1 MPRGFFLFI
10 FAAMFRKMSVVI
22 AFLCAAGVNAQ
33 SLRLRADNVDEVIAA
48 MTLKEKVDMVVGGG
62 WASLFSGFGIPF
74 TGHPR
79 VPGAAGVTNAIPRLG
94 VPQIV
99 LADGPAG
106 LRIKPGSKNEAEKR
120 YCTAFP
126 VGTALASSWDT
137 ALVSEVGA
145 AIGNEALEY
154 GVDVLLA
161 PGMNIQR
168 NPLCGRNYEYFSE
181 DPLVAGKIAA
191 AYVRGVQRQGVGATA
206 KHFAANNQ
214 ETNRF
219 GNDSRVD
226 EATLRAIY
234 LRPFEIVVREADPWL
249 IMSSYNSLNG
259 ERTSE
264 SRWLLTDVLRRE
276 WGYRGA
282 VTTDWA
288 AKRNTKRQIAAG
300 NDLMMPGDALQKRE
314 IIRAVKSGELAVAQ
328 LDTCVKRVLELI
340 VKTPSFL
347 GCKYTGAPDLV
358 AHAALSRRAASESM
372 VLLKND
378 GGVLPFSDVRSVALF
393 GASSYDLV
401 AGGTGSGFVNKAYSV
416 SLADGLR
423 GAGFLIPSALSD
435 DYAAW
440 ASRKSHRQKS
450 GGFGPVQKYL
460 GLGALKEKPLDAE
473 YIRRY
478 VAQSDV
484 AVVTVA
490 RQAGEGRDRHLEGD
504 FLLSDV
510 ELSLINDVC
519 SEAHVQGKKA
529 VVVLNVN
536 GVVETASW
544 QHLPDAILLAWCP
557 GQEGGNAIADV
568 LTGAVNPSGRLAC
581 TFPVRYEDVPSAG
594 NFPFSVRGEKPK
606 NCVDSTVY
614 AEKDSVG
621 YRYFNAVGAE
631 VSYPFGFGLSYTTFA
646 ESRSE
651 GSVTVTNTGAVAG
664 RHVVMLYD
672 ENSPMRPLVFFAKTP
687 LLQPGESWK
696 VAVQKER

>member
-1 MPRGFFLFI
+1 
-10 FAAMFRKMSVVI
+10 
-22 AFLCAAGVNAQ
+22 
-33 SLRLRADNVDEVIAA
+33 
-48 MTLKEKVDMVVGGG
+48 
-62 WASLFSGFGIPF
+62 
-74 TGHPR
+74 
-79 VPGAAGVTNAIPRLG
+79 
-94 VPQIV
+94 
-99 LADGPAG
+99 
-106 LRIKPGSKNEAEKR
+106 
-120 YCTAFP
+120 
-126 VGTALASSWDT
+126 
-137 ALVSEVGA
+137 
-145 AIGNEALEY
+145 
-154 GVDVLLA
+154 
-161 PGMNIQR
+161 
-168 NPLCGRNYEYFSE
+168 
-181 DPLVAGKIAA
+181 
-191 AYVRGVQRQGVGATA
+191 
-206 KHFAANNQ
+206 
-214 ETNRF
+214 
-219 GNDSRVD
+219 
-226 EATLRAIY
+226 
-234 LRPFEIVVREADPWL
+234 
-249 IMSSYNSLNG
+249 MSSYNSLNG

-347 GCKYTGAPDLV
+347 GYKHTGAPDLN
-358 AHAALSRRAASESM
+358 AHAALSRMAASESM

-378 GGVLPFSDVRSVALF
+378 GGALPLSDVRSVALF

-423 GAGFLIPSALSD
+423 NAGFLIPSALSD

-460 GLGALKEKPLDAE
+460 GLGALKEMPFDAE

-478 VAQSDV
+478 VSQSDV

-490 RQAGEGRDRHLEGD
+490 RQAGEGKDRHLEGD

-519 SEAHVQGKKA
+519 SEAHAQGKKA

-544 QHLPDAILLAWCP
+544 KHLPDAILLAWCP

-568 LTGAVNPSGRLAC
+568 LTGAVSPSGRLAC
-581 TFPVRYEDVPSAG
+581 TFPVRYKDVPSAG
-594 NFPFSVRGEKPK
+594 NFPLSVRGEKPK
-606 NCVDSTVY
+606 NSVDSTVY

-651 GSVTVTNTGAVAG
+651 GGVTVTNTGAVAG

-672 ENSPMRPLVFFAKTP
+672 ESSPMRPLVFFAKTP
-687 LLQPGESWK
+687 LLQPGESW
-696 VAVQKER
+696 VVVRSAIYATGL

>member
-1 MPRGFFLFI
+1 
-10 FAAMFRKMSVVI
+10 MSVVI
-22 AFLCAAGVNAQ
+22 AFLCAAGVYAQ
-33 SLRLRADNVDEVIAA
+33 SLRLRADNVDEVLRA
-48 MTLKEKVDMVVGGG
+48 MTLKEKAELVVGGG

-106 LRIKPGSKNEAEKR
+106 LRIKPGGKDEAEKR

-145 AIGNEALEY
+145 AIGDEALEY

-181 DPLVAGKIAA
+181 DPLVAGKVAA
-191 AYVRGVQRQGVGATA
+191 AYVRGVQSRGVGATA

-226 EATLRAIY
+226 EATLRAVY
-234 LRPFEIVVREADPWL
+234 LRPFEIVVREAAPWL

-264 SRWLLTDVLRRE
+264 SRWLLTDVLRRG

-347 GCKYTGAPDLV
+347 GYKHTNAPDLE

-378 GGVLPFSDVRSVALF
+378 GGALPLSDVRSVALF

-423 GAGFLIPSALSD
+423 NAGFLIPSALSD

-460 GLGALKEKPLDAE
+460 GLGALKEMPLDAE

-478 VAQSDV
+478 VSQSDV
-484 AVVTVA
+484 AVVTVG

-519 SEAHVQGKKA
+519 SEAHAQGKKA
-529 VVVLNVN
+529 AVVLNVN

-544 QHLPDAILLAWCP
+544 KHLPDAILLAWCP

-568 LTGAVNPSGRLAC
+568 LTGAVSPSGRLAC

-594 NFPFSVRGEKPK
+594 NFPLSVRGEKPK
-606 NCVDSTVY
+606 NSVDSTVY

-621 YRYFNAVGAE
+621 YRYFNSVGAE

-646 ESRSE
+646 ESRGD

-672 ENSPMRPLVFFAKTP
+672 ENSPMRPLVFFAKSP
-687 LLQPGESWK
+687 LLQPGESWV

>member
-33 SLRLRADNVDEVIAA
+33 SLRLRADNVDEVLRA
-48 MTLKEKVDMVVGGG
+48 MTLNEKVDMVVGGG

-191 AYVRGVQRQGVGATA
+191 AYVRGVQSQGVGATA

-226 EATLRAIY
+226 EATLRAVY
-234 LRPFEIVVREADPWL
+234 LRPFEIVVREAVPWL

-300 NDLMMPGDALQKRE
+300 NDLMMPGDVLQKSE
-314 IIRAVKSGELAVAQ
+314 LKRAVKSGELAVAQ

-347 GCKYTGAPDLV
+347 GYKHTNAPDLV

-378 GGVLPFSDVRSVALF
+378 GGALPLSDVRSVALF

-423 GAGFLIPSALSD
+423 SAGFLIPSALSD

-460 GLGALKEKPLDAE
+460 GLGALKEMPLDAE

-478 VAQSDV
+478 VSQSDV

-510 ELSLINDVC
+510 EQSLINDVC
-519 SEAHVQGKKA
+519 SEAHAQGKKA

-544 QHLPDAILLAWCP
+544 KRLPDAILLAWCP
-557 GQEGGNAIADV
+557 GQEGGNAIADILAGV
-568 LTGAVNPSGRLAC
+568 VNPSGRLAC

-594 NFPFSVRGEKPK
+594 NFPLSVRGEKPK
-606 NCVDSTVY
+606 NSVDSTVY

-646 ESRSE
+646 ESRGE
-651 GSVTVTNTGAVAG
+651 GGVTVTNTGAVAG
-664 RHVVMLYD
+664 RHVVMLFD
-672 ENSPMRPLVFFAKTP
+672 ESSPMRPLVFFAKSP
-687 LLQPGESWK
+687 LLQPGESWS
-696 VAVQKER
+696 VAVR

>member
-1 MPRGFFLFI
+1 
-10 FAAMFRKMSVVI
+10 
-22 AFLCAAGVNAQ
+22 
-33 SLRLRADNVDEVIAA
+33 D
-48 MTLKEKVDMVVGGG
+48 
-62 WASLFSGFGIPF
+62 
-74 TGHPR
+74 
-79 VPGAAGVTNAIPRLG
+79 
-94 VPQIV
+94 
-99 LADGPAG
+99 
-106 LRIKPGSKNEAEKR
+106 EAEKR

-191 AYVRGVQRQGVGATA
+191 AYVRGVQSQGVGATA

-226 EATLRAIY
+226 EATLRAVY
-234 LRPFEIVVREADPWL
+234 LRPFEIVVREAAPWL

-347 GCKYTGAPDLV
+347 GYKHTNAPDLV

-378 GGVLPFSDVRSVALF
+378 GGALPLSDVRSVALF

-423 GAGFLIPSALSD
+423 SAGFLIPSALSD

-460 GLGALKEKPLDAE
+460 GLGALKEKPLDVE

-478 VAQSDV
+478 VSQSDV

-490 RQAGEGRDRHLEGD
+490 RQAGEGKDRHLEGD

-519 SEAHVQGKKA
+519 SEAHAQGKKA

-544 QHLPDAILLAWCP
+544 KHLPDAILLAWCP

-568 LTGAVNPSGRLAC
+568 LTGAVSPSGRLAC

-594 NFPFSVRGEKPK
+594 NFPLSVRGEKPK

-614 AEKDSVG
+614 AEKDSVS
-621 YRYFNAVGAE
+621 YRYFNAVGVE

-646 ESRSE
+646 ESRGE

-664 RHVVMLYD
+664 RHVVMLFD
-672 ENSPMRPLVFFAKTP
+672 ESSPMRPLVFFAKSP
-687 LLQPGESWK
+687 LLQPGESWS
-696 VAVQKER
+696 VQKER